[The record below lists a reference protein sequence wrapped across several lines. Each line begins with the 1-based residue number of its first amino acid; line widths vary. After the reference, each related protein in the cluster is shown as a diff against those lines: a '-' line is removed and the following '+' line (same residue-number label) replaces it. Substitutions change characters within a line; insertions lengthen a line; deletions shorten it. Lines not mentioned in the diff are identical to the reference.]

1 MTVSSFSYLTPI
13 LVVFTIGYLAIIF
26 EYYIKVNKT
35 AVALFTAVILWIL
48 YFLYGP
54 SSTLEDLSILNHSIG
69 DISQIIFFLLG
80 AMTLVEIID
89 SHKGFKI
96 VTDLITTSSKKKMF
110 WMISFASFFLS
121 AVLDNL
127 TTTILMI
134 SLLRKLIPSREER
147 FLPACMVVVAANAG
161 GAWTPIG
168 DVTTTMLWI
177 AGRISSFE
185 VIKNLFLPSLVSMMI
200 PLLIFS
206 RGLKGRYKKA
216 EEVHAVKEE
225 PGARLIFFLG
235 VGFLVFVPVFKALTG
250 LPPFMAMLMAL
261 GVLWLVTDVVH
272 HHCEYRVHLRVPHI
286 LTKIDTS
293 AILFF
298 VGILLCVS
306 VLQYAGLLKDL
317 ADFLLTEIKVY
328 AVIAT
333 LIGVF
338 SAIIDNVPLVAGTI
352 GMYPLE
358 QISADSPFWHMIAY
372 AAGTGGSLLLI
383 GSSSGIAL
391 MGMEKVDFFSYMK
404 KLTIPVLLGYL
415 AGMGVYIFVENGF
428 RIYS

>member
-1 MTVSSFSYLTPI
+1 MEVAPTYLSAI
-13 LVVFTIGYLAIIF
+13 SVVFVIGYLAIIL

-35 AVALFTAVILWIL
+35 AVALFTGVILWVL

-54 SSTLEDLSILNHSIG
+54 DTPKNDLSNLNHYLA

-89 SHKGFKI
+89 SHRGFKI

-110 WMISFASFFLS
+110 WMISFAAFFLS

-127 TTTILMI
+127 TTTILMV
-134 SLLRKLIPSREER
+134 SLLRKLIPAKEER
-147 FLPACMVVVAANAG
+147 FLPACMIVVAANSG

-177 AGRISSFE
+177 SERITSFE
-185 VIKNLFLPSLVSMMI
+185 VIKRLFLPSFLSMII

-216 EEVHAVKEE
+216 EELSHVKEE

-235 VGFLVFVPVFKALTG
+235 VGFLVFVPIFKALTG
-250 LPPFMAMLMAL
+250 LPPYMAMLMAL
-261 GVLWLVTDVVH
+261 AVLWLATDALH
-272 HHCEYRVHLRVPHI
+272 HHCEYRIHLRVPHI

-306 VLQYAGLLKDL
+306 VLQSAGILNDI
-317 ADFLLTEIKVY
+317 AQFLSTEVRNFTL
-328 AVIAT
+328 IAT
-333 LIGVF
+333 LIGIF
-338 SAIIDNVPLVAGTI
+338 SAIIDNVPLVAGVI
-352 GMYPLE
+352 GMYPLT
-358 QISADSPFWHMIAY
+358 QFPIDAPFWHMIAY

-383 GSSSGIAL
+383 GSSAGIAL
-391 MGMEKVDFFSYMK
+391 MGMEKIDFFSYMRK
-404 KLTIPVLLGYL
+404 MTLPVLLGFLGGIVLYVL
-415 AGMGVYIFVENGF
+415 LEVGVEGF
-428 RIYS
+428 F